1 VDPIQKM
8 MKTVTLQKHHIRLEH
23 VEEPTVVV
31 AVEDEGL
38 KVGVEVRIA
47 TVTTP

>member
-1 VDPIQKM
+1 M
-8 MKTVTLQKHHIRLEH
+8 MKTVALQKHHTRLEH
-23 VEEPTVVV
+23 VEEPTVVAV
-31 AVEDEGL
+31 VEDEGL